1 LALPYKWQRR
11 SEHWKSA
18 LRGFFGMSGDNQPRP
33 KLCPACGALVG
44 INATRCHECGTSMRF
59 SLAAAG
65 KSLGQ
70 AIGGET
76 PVTTVI
82 LVVNAVLFALSLV
95 ATSQASGSLN
105 LFGGISGQILYKLG
119 ARQSI
124 AILNGEVWRLV
135 MPIFLH
141 GGLLHIGMNSMFLV
155 DIGPQVERLYG
166 SARYLF
172 IYVLTGVCGF
182 VVSTAWN
189 LWTASGFGIAIGA
202 STALAGLIGV
212 MLGMSTRRGGTYAR
226 EIRSQMIRMVIYLV
240 VMALLPLGIDNAGH
254 FGGLAGGFLLGKYL
268 ADREP
273 LNATEFK
280 RAYALG
286 WLAGLVAV
294 ASFVLMLLHFQD
306 KLPGT

>member
-1 LALPYKWQRR
+1 LALPYRWQWRVER
-11 SEHWKSA
+11 WKNA
-18 LRGFFGMSGDNQPRP
+18 VRGFFGLGGNDQPRP

-44 INATRCHECGTSMRF
+44 ISATRCHECGTSMRF

-65 KSLGQ
+65 KSLGKV
-70 AIGGET
+70 IGGEA
-76 PVTTVI
+76 PVTTIIVI
-82 LVVNAVLFALSLV
+82 VNVVLFAVTLV
-95 ATSQASGSLN
+95 ATIQAANSPN
-105 LFGGISGQILYKLG
+105 LFGSISGQILYKLG

-155 DIGPQVERLYG
+155 DIGPQVEKLYG
-166 SARYLF
+166 SPRYLF
-172 IYVLTGVCGF
+172 IYVFTGICGF
-182 VVSTAWN
+182 VASTAWN
-189 LWTASGFGIAIGA
+189 LETNAGFGIAIGA

-212 MLGMSTRRGGTYAR
+212 MLGMSTRRGGAYAR
-226 EIRSQMIRMVIYLV
+226 EIRSQMIRMVIYLFI
-240 VMALLPLGIDNAGH
+240 MALLPIGIDNAGH
-254 FGGLAGGFLLGKYL
+254 FGGLGGGLLLGRIL

-273 LNATEFK
+273 LNSVEFK

-286 WLAGLVAV
+286 WLAGLVV
-294 ASFVLMLLHFQD
+294 IVSFAMMLLHFRD